1 MSSIK
6 KKEARAAYLFLA
18 PSLVLFFVFVLV
30 PLLTVIVLSFCKY
43 DIINPPKFTGMN
55 NYIKLAGDRSL
66 AASATNTSVMA
77 LFSMIFIILIALL
90 LAVLINNRMGRV
102 TNYFLRLA
110 YFFPVIVSP
119 VYIALIWVEFL
130 ATDTGVINY
139 FLNAVGLPSVAWLT
153 EVKMATVTIIIVE
166 VWRQVGFAMIIF
178 IAGLK
183 NIPVE
188 YYEAASIDGA
198 NSLQVALRITI
209 PLLTPTILFNMIIT
223 TISELKLFAIPNL
236 MTEGGP
242 VDSTRT
248 VAMYLYQT
256 AFLKFNMGYASTI
269 SVLFILVIFLLTALQ
284 MYFSKRWVQY
294 T

>member
-1 MSSIK
+1 MSPLK
-6 KKEARAAYLFLA
+6 KKEAKAAYLFLA
-18 PSLVLFFVFVLV
+18 PSIILFFVFVV
-30 PLLTVIVLSFCKY
+30 IPLIAVVILSFCKY
-43 DIINPPKFTGMN
+43 DIINAPKFTGLT
-55 NYIKLAGDRSL
+55 NYLKLAGDRSL
-66 AASATNTSVMA
+66 AASAKNTSVMA
-77 LFSMIFIILIALL
+77 LFSMIFIILFALL
-90 LAVLINNRMGRV
+90 LAILINNRLGRV

-139 FLNAVGLPSVAWLT
+139 FLNVIGLPSIAWLT
-153 EVKMATVTIIIVE
+153 DVKIATKTIIIVE

-198 NSLQVALRITI
+198 NAVQVTLRITV

-248 VAMYLYQT
+248 VAMYLYQS
-256 AFLKFNMGYASTI
+256 AFLKFDMGYASTI
-269 SVLFILVIFLLTALQ
+269 SILFILVIFLLTALQ